1 MTKKEK
7 QQVAEICRILNE
19 TYGTDYKCYL
29 NHENAW
35 QLLIATMLSAQ
46 CTDARVNIVTKD
58 LFVKYPTLQAF
69 ADADIKELEKDIYST
84 GFYKNKAKN
93 IIGCAK
99 KLISEYGG
107 EVPSD
112 IESLTKLDGVGRK
125 TANVIRGNIYHEPSI
140 VVDTH
145 VKRISRLLGL
155 TDSDDP
161 VKIEHELMEKLPK
174 EQWILYNIQIITL
187 GRTICIARRPKCAEC
202 APYTVPMMSLIAV
215 ATIAMISDARAP
227 TQTLEKRSRPR
238 LSVPNQY
245 FDDTPWFFSAIFMDT

>member
-58 LFVKYPTLQAF
+58 LFVKYPSLQAF

-202 APYTVPMMSLIAV
+202 ALNRVCP
-215 ATIAMISDARAP
+215 
-227 TQTLEKRSRPR
+227 
-238 LSVPNQY
+238 
-245 FDDTPWFFSAIFMDT
+245 SANVTE

>member
-125 TANVIRGNIYHEPSI
+125 TANVIRGNISHEPSI

-202 APYTVPMMSLIAV
+202 ALNRVCP
-215 ATIAMISDARAP
+215 
-227 TQTLEKRSRPR
+227 
-238 LSVPNQY
+238 
-245 FDDTPWFFSAIFMDT
+245 SANVTE